1 MLADSEGRSRD
12 LDGFD
17 QNLIIKDTLASKSLQ
32 QMMMTNDSC
41 RDTQV
46 SQLQQN
52 QQSALFC
59 KDKDKMSQN
68 LVSKNG
74 GTLVDDNMSF
84 NEYTN
89 TNNCDMIQDIFSMQ
103 S

>member
-46 SQLQQN
+46 S
-52 QQSALFC
+52 
-59 KDKDKMSQN
+59 
-68 LVSKNG
+68 
-74 GTLVDDNMSF
+74 
-84 NEYTN
+84 
-89 TNNCDMIQDIFSMQ
+89 
-103 S
+103 